1 MCLSSS
7 LKTIVRENSCSN
19 VSKSGF
25 IVERNMHFVV
35 ANIVTPL
42 TQSKGV
48 SFVTLWGGRRVDYFV
63 SLAHCFWQS
72 FKTDVFPFP
81 PTFVRSLSGPAPKRL
96 LVFWVRSHSWGT
108 SFPHFVQSIQC
119 HALSKEG
126 PTSWIDAA
134 YWICSFAT
142 WRRTRAHLHGFD

>member
-7 LKTIVRENSCSN
+7 LKKIVGENFRSN

-25 IVERNMHFVV
+25 ILERNMHFVV

-63 SLAHCFWQS
+63 SLGIFSWAS
-72 FKTDVFPFP
+72 FD
-81 PTFVRSLSGPAPKRL
+81 
-96 LVFWVRSHSWGT
+96 
-108 SFPHFVQSIQC
+108 
-119 HALSKEG
+119 
-126 PTSWIDAA
+126 
-134 YWICSFAT
+134 
-142 WRRTRAHLHGFD
+142 